1 MRICCTEVEI
11 VWGLPVSCT
20 LRHKAMTTWMG
31 SRAGTSWH
39 GLEARTTERQAE
51 SLGSDVKA

>member
-1 MRICCTEVEI
+1 MYCAEAEVALG
-11 VWGLPVSCT
+11 GLPVSCT

-39 GLEARTTERQAE
+39 GLEARTMGRQAE